1 MTTAVLSIRPT
12 TLGFAPTLS
21 LYVKE
26 TKYEFLK
33 LLRART
39 FSLSVIGFPIMFYI
53 LFGIS
58 MNRGVDAGGFS
69 FAKYL
74 LATYSCFGLIGA
86 SLFGIGVGL
95 ASERAQGWIEV
106 KQASPMPALAYL
118 LAKAFTAIAFGLIIV
133 SLLVILGVTAAHVQV
148 TPTQVLKLMGV
159 TVAGA
164 IPFASMGL
172 LLALLVPVT
181 AAPGVVN
188 MIYLPMSFA
197 SGLWM
202 PLSVLPKWVG
212 FIAKGLPTYHLAQ
225 LALNIMSSKTMSYT
239 ELGPTTTQASMTSH
253 WVFLAVFTVGML
265 AISAFVFRRMASR
278 A

>member
-1 MTTAVLSIRPT
+1 MTTTAVLSARPT
-12 TLGFAPTLS
+12 TLGFGPTVS

-33 LLRART
+33 LLRARM
-39 FSLSVIGFPIMFYI
+39 FSLSVIGFPIMFYV

-58 MNRGVDAGGFS
+58 MNRGTSVGGFS

-133 SLLVILGVTAAHVQV
+133 SILVLLGVTAAHVQI
-148 TPTQVLKLMGV
+148 TPIQILKLMGV

-188 MIYLPMSFA
+188 LIYLPMSFA

-212 FIAKGLPTYHLAQ
+212 VVHRPCRPITWPNWRST
-225 LALNIMSSKTMSYT
+225 
-239 ELGPTTTQASMTSH
+239 
-253 WVFLAVFTVGML
+253 
-265 AISAFVFRRMASR
+265 
-278 A
+278 

>member
-1 MTTAVLSIRPT
+1 MTTAVLSTRPT
-12 TLGFAPTLS
+12 S
-21 LYVKE
+21 LDIAQTASVYLKE

-33 LLRART
+33 LMRART

-58 MNRGVDAGGFS
+58 MNRGASVDGQL

-86 SLFGIGVGL
+86 ALFGIGVGL
-95 ASERAQGWIEV
+95 ASERAQGWLEV
-106 KQASPMPALAYL
+106 KQSSPMPPLAYL
-118 LAKAFTAIAFGLIIV
+118 LAKGITAMAFGLIIV
-133 SLLVILGVTAAHVQV
+133 SLLLVLGVTAAHVHV
-148 TPTQVLKLMGV
+148 TLREVVQLMGV
-159 TVAGA
+159 TAAGA

-172 LLALLVPVT
+172 LLALLVPIT

-202 PLSVLPKWVG
+202 PLSVLPHWVG
-212 FIAKGLPTYHLAQ
+212 VIARFLPTYHLAQ
-225 LALNIMSSKTMSYT
+225 LALHVFGYAS
-239 ELGPTTTQASMTSH
+239 GPMAIH
-253 WVFLAVFTVGML
+253 WEALAGFTVLLLGL
-265 AISAFVFRRMASR
+265 SAYFFKR
-278 A
+278 AAARA